1 MSEAEAAESWKKPR
15 TQLEHLKNHDQIL
28 KINGKN
34 GKKRPHESKKQE
46 GFFQKSF
53 KGFKK
58 IPNSSEN
65 FTGKYFKHC

>member
-1 MSEAEAAESWKKPR
+1 MVKMVKSDPR
-15 TQLEHLKNHDQIL
+15 KV
-28 KINGKN
+28 
-34 GKKRPHESKKQE
+34 KKQE

-65 FTGKYFKHC
+65 LTGKYFKNCLSGHSLIFTFSNH